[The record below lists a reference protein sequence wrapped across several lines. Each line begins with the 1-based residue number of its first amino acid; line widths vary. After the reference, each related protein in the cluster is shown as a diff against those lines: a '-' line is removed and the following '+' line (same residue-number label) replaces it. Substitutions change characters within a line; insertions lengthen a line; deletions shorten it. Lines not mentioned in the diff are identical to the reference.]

1 MGLIRTILFGL
12 VIFFIVRFIM
22 KLTSMVRGIDPP
34 RRRSERE
41 RDDHAVDADF
51 EEIDSRPMK

>member
-22 KLTSMVRGIDPP
+22 KLTSMVRGVDPP
-34 RRRSERE
+34 RRPSSRD
-41 RDDHAVDADF
+41 RDDRAVDADF
-51 EEIDSRPMK
+51 EEIESRPMK